1 MLLRQLFEAIDRTG
15 QGNTA
20 VMGWGR
26 GMGHKGHMLLAR
38 AVLHHAQEMDAKA
51 YFVVSR
57 TSLVDPATGQPWAD
71 RPTFTKTKDDP
82 LTPEEKLATYRKVF
96 PQNAEV
102 FSVASADASTLD
114 KVLAKIAG
122 DGFSKVILVVGELE
136 KDSFSFLTRPDKS
149 GVPPYQRAGLKDLE
163 IISRQDTK
171 APGSDPTAPDYQQGP
186 RATPMRAV
194 LADPSKSEEEQFAVW
209 RDAMPDN
216 LSDDEVMDL
225 MNKAKQRMA
234 AVPAAKN
241 AKKAKQAV
249 AEGPTDDPSFQ
260 KMMGKIQKSTPTPI
274 SGYVAL
280 TFASEG
286 RSKKIRGVKYN
297 GKPMPDVIDD
307 PEEFLGGKIEFTPD
321 QIEQELMS
329 IGEKYG
335 WDSIDPG
342 QGQGYTEMFFDTSRE
357 YTSNNQSRLAAN
369 IVRTV
374 NEINKFFNSINRS
387 LQSTGLPGYT
397 ADVWQGMGPPDNINQ
412 IEDLRQITSIAK
424 TKGVAEVSLD
434 EGVND
439 PHTFKCIFLFG
450 PMGAGKSTVARPLLT
465 HTGLRSVN
473 LDNFN
478 ELFIK
483 KGQVPT
489 GHLAPDQLEKSWQ
502 LSQTQQQN
510 FTDGRLGIIIDGSG
524 RNPETA
530 IGVIEKLMPLGYEFM
545 MIFVNVSEATSI
557 ARQQSRAAKQQQ
569 QWGVGRQVEPELAK
583 NTYDQVQKNLA
594 KYSAYFGPQRFVY
607 VDNEKTPDLTQA
619 TKKVEAFLRAP
630 VKQPEALA
638 WIQSQKGGDKVAQQ
652 QKKLGTA
659 QDSQQKALKQYKHAG
674 GPLNPKFAKK
684 GMADDSLDEGP
695 SLPSTL
701 KSIATNGE
709 PITQLYGKLKAMA
722 KRWVDNNGSLKG
734 FHRNAAGQSAQWFH
748 NFYFDK
754 LQADLY
760 ALSKQAP
767 RYAAPLINYL
777 KDASEDRESRI
788 AFTEISRS
796 LPPILFKMGKQMGD
810 QSLTQFAYRWNS
822 RREEYESY
830 LANLEAEADTDDEYD
845 EPEVKPEKNKVPGQQ
860 NAQVEQIVNDILA
873 KLPKNIAGDIRNA
886 IARAPNKLQAL
897 HQELSKRKIQGV
909 AEATSAAVRMQRAW
923 ERQQA
928 KSAASR
934 KRGEELLNP
943 KKKEEPNFSDKDDE
957 EEISKQGVAK

>member
-71 RPTFTKTKDDP
+71 KPTFTKTKDDP

-122 DGFSKVILVVGELE
+122 DGFSKVILIVGELE

-194 LADPSKSEEEQFAVW
+194 LTDPSKSEEEQFAVW

-241 AKKAKQAV
+241 AKKVKQAV
-249 AEGPTDDPSFQ
+249 AEGTTVTRIDSKPITDFLSSLKAYKHTDDWSQSGVDTGDDSYWKNKNLKTNTTKGLFAGDPRRTALYATGNAHETRYVEFTQDGQPIVYFDRKDLPAMRSRKTYLTVFDASDFRQLPTGEWFSKNPSKPIKQVPIGDPFKYIASQ
-260 KMMGKIQKSTPTPI
+260 GWIVRVTDDLDKVFKQVKNMHKAGKIAQY
-274 SGYVAL
+274 GA
-280 TFASEG
+280 EG
-286 RSKKIRGVKYN
+286 MNESK
-297 GKPMPDVIDD
+297 
-307 PEEFLGGKIEFTPD
+307 
-321 QIEQELMS
+321 Q
-329 IGEKYG
+329 
-335 WDSIDPG
+335 
-342 QGQGYTEMFFDTSRE
+342 
-357 YTSNNQSRLAAN
+357 
-369 IVRTV
+369 
-374 NEINKFFNSINRS
+374 
-387 LQSTGLPGYT
+387 
-397 ADVWQGMGPPDNINQ
+397 
-412 IEDLRQITSIAK
+412 
-424 TKGVAEVSLD
+424 GVAEV
-434 EGVND
+434 
-439 PHTFKCIFLFG
+439 
-450 PMGAGKSTVARPLLT
+450 
-465 HTGLRSVN
+465 
-473 LDNFN
+473 
-478 ELFIK
+478 
-483 KGQVPT
+483 
-489 GHLAPDQLEKSWQ
+489 
-502 LSQTQQQN
+502 
-510 FTDGRLGIIIDGSG
+510 
-524 RNPETA
+524 
-530 IGVIEKLMPLGYEFM
+530 
-545 MIFVNVSEATSI
+545 
-557 ARQQSRAAKQQQ
+557 
-569 QWGVGRQVEPELAK
+569 
-583 NTYDQVQKNLA
+583 
-594 KYSAYFGPQRFVY
+594 
-607 VDNEKTPDLTQA
+607 
-619 TKKVEAFLRAP
+619 
-630 VKQPEALA
+630 
-638 WIQSQKGGDKVAQQ
+638 
-652 QKKLGTA
+652 
-659 QDSQQKALKQYKHAG
+659 
-674 GPLNPKFAKK
+674 
-684 GMADDSLDEGP
+684 SLDEGP

-709 PITQLYGKLKAMA
+709 PITQLYGKLQAMA

-734 FHRNAAGQSAQWFH
+734 FHRNAAGQSAQWFN
-748 NFYFDK
+748 NFYFNK
-754 LQADLY
+754 LQAELY
-760 ALSKQAP
+760 ALTKQAP
-767 RYAAPLINYL
+767 RHAAPLIVFL
-777 KDASEDRESRI
+777 KDASEDRERHI
-788 AFTEISRS
+788 NFTEISRS
-796 LPPILFKMGKQMGD
+796 LPPILFRMGKKIND
-810 QSLTQFAYRWNS
+810 ESLARFAASWDS
-822 RREEYESY
+822 RRKEYESY
-830 LANLEAEADTDDEYD
+830 LATLEDQADSEDDFD
-845 EPEVKPEKNKVPGQQ
+845 DPVVKPEKSKMPGQQ
-860 NAQVEQIVNDILA
+860 NAQAEQIVNDILS
-873 KLPKNIAGDIRNA
+873 KLPKNVAGDIRNA

-897 HQELSKRKIQGV
+897 QQELSKRKIQGV

-957 EEISKQGVAK
+957 EKISKQGVAK